1 MVQRY
6 QLNRLIECL
15 INANYL
21 HYSCKIR
28 LTYCKY
34 PVFLSPLHRDTV
46 SKDLIGNPVRIRNN
60 TRCCIS
66 HTGIPGDSATATAA
80 RREGA
85 ESGKS
90 QKTGRYAIKAHPG
103 WRNPLLPLAPPQ
115 QSRDYGCNL
124 IEKQAHKSVMS
135 SEVETSIKRRSLH
148 APSA

>member
-1 MVQRY
+1 MGLPAKYKVQSY

-34 PVFLSPLHRDTV
+34 PVFLSPLRCDTV

-90 QKTGRYAIKAHPG
+90 QKTGRYAIKAHRAG
-103 WRNPLLPLAPPQ
+103 ATR
-115 QSRDYGCNL
+115 
-124 IEKQAHKSVMS
+124 S
-135 SEVETSIKRRSLH
+135 SLMLRHNNRGITVAI
-148 APSA
+148 

>member
-1 MVQRY
+1 MQSY

-21 HYSCKIR
+21 HYSCKIQF
-28 LTYCKY
+28 TYCKY
-34 PVFLSPLHRDTV
+34 PVFLSPLRCDTV

-66 HTGIPGDSATATAA
+66 HAGIPGDSATATAA
-80 RREGA
+80 WREGA

-103 WRNPLLPLAPPQ
+103 WSNPLLPQTPNDNRGITVAIRLR
-115 QSRDYGCNL
+115 SRR
-124 IEKQAHKSVMS
+124 KSLS
-135 SEVETSIKRRSLH
+135 
-148 APSA
+148 

>member
-15 INANYL
+15 IIANYL
-21 HYSCKIR
+21 HYSCKIQS
-28 LTYCKY
+28 TYCKY
-34 PVFLSPLHRDTV
+34 PAFLSPLRCDTV

-103 WRNPLLPLAPPQ
+103 WRNPLLPQVPHDNRGITVA
-115 QSRDYGCNL
+115 
-124 IEKQAHKSVMS
+124 I
-135 SEVETSIKRRSLH
+135 
-148 APSA
+148 